1 MCLDYPI
8 CSLRLI
14 PAEAYVS
21 PRRSY
26 CVYCV
31 HFAGRPWSN
40 VVILVQS
47 VAVADTEPEIPSDS
61 PRVTRETVQRAR
73 STWPD
78 QYMSGMVVIIT
89 DLCEFYSHNN
99 KHSRCFSGNSKR
111 RKLLVRR
118 HNSAQRDQILVN
130 GCPGVPDAQKSHRDA
145 KFWHAWCPLDAHSWM
160 IRHNW
165 TPKKTVSLA
174 SGLIKHTYVAHRAAL
189 TIHCDSGPVSLLRAV
204 WLFHSLHLGLHLSA
218 FVSRN
223 RLWVLA
229 NLYATLR
236 YTIVFCMDVDVPTVW
251 TSKL

>member
-1 MCLDYPI
+1 MIKQQTTHIWVLLLFVDFIKSSKADYCSHYSTSLLLLLFRHSECLWMCLDYPI
-8 CSLRLI
+8 CSLSLI

-31 HFAGRPWSN
+31 RFAGRPRSD

-78 QYMSGMVVIIT
+78 QYMSGTVVLIT
-89 DLCEFYSHNN
+89 DLREFNSHNN

-118 HNSAQRDQILVN
+118 HNSAQRDQILVH
-130 GCPGVPDAQKSHRDA
+130 GCPGIPDAQKSHRDA
-145 KFWHAWCPLDAHSWM
+145 KFWHAWCPLDAHS
-160 IRHNW
+160 
-165 TPKKTVSLA
+165 
-174 SGLIKHTYVAHRAAL
+174 
-189 TIHCDSGPVSLLRAV
+189 
-204 WLFHSLHLGLHLSA
+204 
-218 FVSRN
+218 
-223 RLWVLA
+223 
-229 NLYATLR
+229 
-236 YTIVFCMDVDVPTVW
+236 
-251 TSKL
+251 